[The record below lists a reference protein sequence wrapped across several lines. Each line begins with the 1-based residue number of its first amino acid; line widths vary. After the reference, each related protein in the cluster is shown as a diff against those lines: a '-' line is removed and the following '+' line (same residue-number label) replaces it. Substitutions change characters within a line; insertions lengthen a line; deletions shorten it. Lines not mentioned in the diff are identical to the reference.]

1 MSIRRVKNAEKQEFF
16 KKIFRLIIQSLFGK
30 DGFFDCPF
38 KLLISCSSDKI
49 TLSLSFDANLA
60 KLGPVL
66 GKLYYTYKILYGY

>member
-38 KLLISCSSDKI
+38 KLLISCSSVSPY
-49 TLSLSFDANLA
+49 LVSFDANLA

-66 GKLYYTYKILYGY
+66 GKLYYTYKILCGY